1 MVKKLSAETFA
12 RKIVTRD
19 CLILSWIIVFPL
31 FITCMF
37 VSPDINSLFTKTT
50 FLREFYWLFWI
61 IFIYLSFFHP
71 KNVSL
76 ICQFRKTSSWQYFS
90 TEMHQVTHLYEC
102 VRVFKKNIC
111 VIRLSVPFVNLYDLW
126 CITLNHSSN
135 KMLSYYQSAKVV
147 ILSERRFQF
156 HSLEKGVEKKVLN
169 TSVGLKDE
177 SASGG
182 RGVRFFLKYA
192 LT

>member
-1 MVKKLSAETFA
+1 ML
-12 RKIVTRD
+12 
-19 CLILSWIIVFPL
+19 
-31 FITCMF
+31 
-37 VSPDINSLFTKTT
+37 
-50 FLREFYWLFWI
+50 
-61 IFIYLSFFHP
+61 
-71 KNVSL
+71 
-76 ICQFRKTSSWQYFS
+76 
-90 TEMHQVTHLYEC
+90 
-102 VRVFKKNIC
+102 KKNIC

-126 CITLNHSSN
+126 CITLKHSSN
-135 KMLSYYQSAKVV
+135 KMLSYYQSGKVV

-177 SASGG
+177 NASGG

>member
-1 MVKKLSAETFA
+1 MVKKFSAETFA

-31 FITCMF
+31 FITCLF

-76 ICQFRKTSSWQYFS
+76 ICQFRKTSSWQYFR
-90 TEMHQVTHLYEC
+90 TEMCQVTHLYEC
-102 VRVFKKNIC
+102 VRVLKKHLRNSALGSLCKSLRSMVYYTKTQFKQN
-111 VIRLSVPFVNLYDLW
+111 
-126 CITLNHSSN
+126 
-135 KMLSYYQSAKVV
+135 AV
-147 ILSERRFQF
+147 ILSICKGC
-156 HSLEKGVEKKVLN
+156 HSFGTTLSVSFSWKGVEKKVLN

-192 LT
+192 LA

>member
-1 MVKKLSAETFA
+1 MVKKFSAETFA

-31 FITCMF
+31 FITCLF

-76 ICQFRKTSSWQYFS
+76 ICQFRKTSSWQYFR
-90 TEMHQVTHLYEC
+90 TEMRQVTHLYEC
-102 VRVFKKNIC
+102 VRVLKKNIC
-111 VIRLSVPFVNLYDLW
+111 VIRLLVLSVNLYDLW
-126 CITLNHSSN
+126 CITLKHSSN

-156 HSLEKGVEKKVLN
+156 HSLERESKKKFWTLPLVLK
-169 TSVGLKDE
+169 TKAQVV
-177 SASGG
+177 AA
-182 RGVRFFLKYA
+182 V
-192 LT
+192 